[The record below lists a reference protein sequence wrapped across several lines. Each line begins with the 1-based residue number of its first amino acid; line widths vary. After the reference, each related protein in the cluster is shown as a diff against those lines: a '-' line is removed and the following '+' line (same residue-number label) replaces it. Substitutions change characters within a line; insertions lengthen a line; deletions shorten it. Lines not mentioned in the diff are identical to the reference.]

1 MSHGSYLAEIGKPQ
15 DLSELRK
22 KLRFLAIE
30 AGDGCLD
37 DILEQE
43 SLLGR

>member
-22 KLRFLAIE
+22 KTTLFSYQ